1 MLLTILN
8 TGMAFWKFKQLSTNT
23 HTCNPSYSAD
33 RTQEDWGSKHCQ
45 ANTLADSISKICNT
59 KTGLSKGSSC
69 MVPA

>member
-23 HTCNPSYSAD
+23 HTCNPSYSAG

-45 ANTLADSISKICNT
+45 SNT
-59 KTGLSKGSSC
+59 KKKGCQSVSSGR
-69 MVPA
+69 VPA